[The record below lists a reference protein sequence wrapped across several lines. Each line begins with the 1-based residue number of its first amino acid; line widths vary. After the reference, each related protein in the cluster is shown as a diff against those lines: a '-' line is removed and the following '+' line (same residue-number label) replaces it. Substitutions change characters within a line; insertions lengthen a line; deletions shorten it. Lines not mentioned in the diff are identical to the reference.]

1 MDENFEGF
9 SYENQ
14 NSGEQFEN
22 YDYENNDY
30 SVGNVGYENEY
41 GEYIEIE
48 DSEIKH
54 EMKVESNGDFK

>member
-22 YDYENNDY
+22 YDYETNEY
-30 SVGNVGYENEY
+30 SEGNVGYENEY
-41 GEYIEIE
+41 GEYIATE
-48 DSEIKH
+48 DLDQENSEEKQT
-54 EMKVESNGDFK
+54 